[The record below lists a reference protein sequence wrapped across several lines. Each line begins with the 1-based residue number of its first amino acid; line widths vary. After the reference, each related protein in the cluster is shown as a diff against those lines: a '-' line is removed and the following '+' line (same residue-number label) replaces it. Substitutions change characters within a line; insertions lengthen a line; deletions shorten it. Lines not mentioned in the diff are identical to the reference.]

1 MMLLLLPLLALS
13 SVAVEMTAAQRSR
26 ESACVEALAK
36 ALQLVSR
43 DVDQLANDMQAE
55 HDPSEHTWRILSSA
69 TPPIPASERCAAQKL
84 ALAFYEKTF
93 RAAHLSVAPSESL
106 DAVQDALMNVHAKLG
121 SDECNKKC
129 SLRGSPGS
137 RAMESL
143 RQRINN
149 AAVKILDP
157 VELRVALTDI
167 RSLIYLTRH
176 AHSKRGKKRHTSRRR
191 SGAINNAWPRRR
203 E

>member
-26 ESACVEALAK
+26 ESSCVEALAK

-43 DVDQLANDMQAE
+43 DVDQLANDM
-55 HDPSEHTWRILSSA
+55 
-69 TPPIPASERCAAQKL
+69 ASERCAAQKL

-176 AHSKRGKKRHTSRRR
+176 AHAKRGKKRHTSRRH
-191 SGAINNAWPRRR
+191 SGAISNTWPRRR